1 MSREYFVAGHHEK
14 PRKQT
19 QPDPSAIGGWM
30 TFRELIETIEEY
42 GGELGDEVH
51 VEVAG
56 LHYVVT
62 GAEVDAETGQI
73 LLSVE

>member
-1 MSREYFVAGHHEK
+1 
-14 PRKQT
+14 
-19 QPDPSAIGGWM
+19 M
-30 TFRELIETIEEY
+30 TFRELIETIEEL

-56 LHYVVT
+56 LYYLVT
-62 GAEVDAETGQI
+62 GAEVDADTGEI